1 MCLNALGAQKE
12 VLSCELE
19 KVYVFATPPKLSLQ
33 SLEIVKDYD
42 ELSDSEIA
50 SISKA
55 NRNKIKKRLADLIH
69 DKYLLKQGQRE
80 GNTVPAW
87 NKITRT
93 QKRLSRKILKASIFS
108 GWLTRIRT

>member
-1 MCLNALGAQKE
+1 MGLNSLGAQKE
-12 VLSCELE
+12 VLSCEVE
-19 KVYVFATPPKLSLQ
+19 KVYVFATLPKLSLQ

-50 SISKA
+50 SLSKA
-55 NRNKIKKRLADLIH
+55 NLNKIKKRLADLIH

-80 GNTVPAW
+80 GNTVSAW

-93 QKRLSRKILKASIFS
+93 QKRLSKKNLESLYIR
-108 GWLTRIRT
+108 WLAD